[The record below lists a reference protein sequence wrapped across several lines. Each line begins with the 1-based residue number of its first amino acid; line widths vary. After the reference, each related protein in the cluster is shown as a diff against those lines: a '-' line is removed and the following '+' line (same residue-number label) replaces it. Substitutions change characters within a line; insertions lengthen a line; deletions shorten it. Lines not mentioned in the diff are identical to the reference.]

1 MGAWLN
7 VMKKRKSAF
16 NLPSELQQGKAAKEA
31 FVFLSKKL
39 CEWWLFCS
47 LETNLWRKVIKT
59 GIGMHF

>member
-47 LETNLWRKVIKT
+47 LETNFVEES
-59 GIGMHF
+59 H